1 MGGAALLIPEPGD
14 RFMQIQP
21 YLSFEGRCEE
31 ALEFYRKALGA
42 EVTQVMRL
50 KEAPGAC
57 ESGMV
62 PPGSE
67 HKIMHSCMKIGESIV
82 MATDGRMQG
91 PPKFEGIT
99 LSIQVKTEAE
109 ADKYFAGL
117 VEGGEVTMPLA
128 ATFWSPKFGMLKD
141 KFGVHWMVNVMVE
154 PPAR

>member
-1 MGGAALLIPEPGD
+1 
-14 RFMQIQP
+14 MQIQP

-50 KEAPGAC
+50 KEAPGAM

-67 HKIMHSCMKIGESIV
+67 NKIMHSVLKIGESIV

-91 PPKFEGIT
+91 GPKFEGIS
-99 LSIQVKTEAE
+99 LSVQVKTEAE